1 MKGLPKKRIHLCGL
15 LLHLLAGALLTTPA
29 LHGVIVA
36 GLNGGGDNLNNT
48 TQAELEALPGVSDGA
63 FFNNVFRI
71 GAGNAV
77 YIGYRPDPSG
87 PVAYALS
94 GMHIGTFSTAVIGGV
109 TYQVTQQ
116 IALDDSDLALLVLT
130 QADNIMPTLQALTL
144 SSSTPTNNTPVIMI
158 GAGRNRVQAAT
169 SDANTSDA
177 VSVTGGTGYTTTT
190 PPTRLKRWGTNTT
203 LNFTGGG
210 PPSPTDIEDV
220 LGRDTVVFQTSFD
233 EPASGEWLTTNQ
245 AQGVLNDSG
254 GGVFT
259 FDGILQGIMVAV
271 TGFSTTEA
279 RFGDTTLMANIATY
293 KDDIDA
299 ITGGALIP
307 EPSGVAFLFFAAASA
322 AGALFIKRR
331 PSREAPAN

>member
-1 MKGLPKKRIHLCGL
+1 MSKNTAIARSRLFCGL
-15 LLHLLAGALLTTPA
+15 VALALLNTQT

-36 GLNGGGDNLNNT
+36 GFNGGGDNLNNT
-48 TQAELEALPGVSDGA
+48 TQAEMEAVPGVADGS

-71 GAGNAV
+71 GAGNGV
-77 YIGYRPDPSG
+77 YIGYANTPSG

-116 IALDDSDLALLVLT
+116 IAVADSDLALLVLT
-130 QADNIMPTLQALTL
+130 QTDNIMPTLQALTL
-144 SSSTPTNNTPVIMI
+144 SSSTPGNNTPVVMI
-158 GAGRNRVQAAT
+158 GEGRNRVQPGT

-177 VSVTGGTGYTTTT
+177 VAVTDGTGYTTTSS
-190 PPTRLKRWGTNTT
+190 RLMRWGTNTT

-210 PPSPTDIEDV
+210 PAGPTRIQEV
-220 LGRDTVVFQTSFD
+220 SGRDTVVFRTRFD

-259 FDGILQGIMVAV
+259 FDGVLQGIMVAV
-271 TGFSTTEA
+271 TGPSNVEA

-293 KDDIDA
+293 KGDIDA

-307 EPSGVAFLFFAAASA
+307 EPSGLAFLFFAASSA
-322 AGALFIKRR
+322 AGALYIKRR
-331 PSREAPAN
+331 RSREAPVD